1 MPKKTTPKMIQIAVS
16 IPEPLYEA
24 AKRIQ
29 AMEGW
34 NESEM
39 HRLFWEKGFALH
51 VQGTLARHQLGLIS
65 SEESLAES

>member
-1 MPKKTTPKMIQIAVS
+1 MPKKTTPKMVQTAVS

-51 VQGTLARHQLGLIS
+51 IQGTLARHQLGLIP
-65 SEESLAES
+65 SEENLVE

>member
-1 MPKKTTPKMIQIAVS
+1 MPKKTTPKMVQTGVS

-24 AKRIQ
+24 AKRVQ

-39 HRLFWEKGFALH
+39 HRVFWEKGFALH
-51 VQGTLARHQLGLIS
+51 LQGTLARYQLGLIPEAQS
-65 SEESLAES
+65 SAE

>member
-1 MPKKTTPKMIQIAVS
+1 MPKKTTPKMVQTAVS

-39 HRLFWEKGFALH
+39 HRVFWEKGFALH
-51 VQGTLARHQLGLIS
+51 LQGTLARYQLGLIP
-65 SEESLAES
+65 EAQNTAE